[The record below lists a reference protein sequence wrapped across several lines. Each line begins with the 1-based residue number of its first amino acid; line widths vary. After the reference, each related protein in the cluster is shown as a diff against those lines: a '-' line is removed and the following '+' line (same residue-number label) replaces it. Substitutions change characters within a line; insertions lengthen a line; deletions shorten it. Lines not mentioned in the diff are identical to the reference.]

1 MIVAKNRSAFGRR
14 LIDMPMVRRQLA
26 KLTTPT
32 EQALS
37 MSMFTAATLEAAQK
51 GDLAAAKLLR
61 ILTPLLKFRACR
73 DNLRVATA
81 AMEQRGGNGYT
92 EDRVNPSLVHAA
104 PLAERGDTPVW
115 ERG

>member
-73 DNLRVATA
+73 DNIRVPTP
-81 AMEQRGGNGYT
+81 AMEMRGGNGPIAAW
-92 EDRVNPSLVHAA
+92 VNPRPARAPHPRGRAA
-104 PLAERGDTPVW
+104 
-115 ERG
+115 